1 MVSIRP
7 TGLNVQANAFLQAR
21 SSEDSSK
28 KQQAQPNDAQ
38 AVQAPQQQAT
48 EQAVQ
53 YDGLGQDNKRK
64 GVQEDEAKTLMT
76 QLAQKMQDLARLEQM
91 RDTFKSSVQ
100 DGASSGGEVQ
110 DVESNIQSASQV
122 ISQLND
128 QLRFSQEGKSI
139 GGFVGQQD
147 NGSRRL
153 SYFA

>member
-21 SSEDSSK
+21 SSDDSSK
-28 KQQAQPNDAQ
+28 KQQASSNDPQ
-38 AVQAPQQQAT
+38 AAPQQQAT

-53 YDGLGQDNKRK
+53 YDGLGQNNKRK

-76 QLAQKMQDLARLEQM
+76 QLAQKMQDLARLEQA
-91 RDTFKSSVQ
+91 RDTFKSSAQ
-100 DGASSGGEVQ
+100 AGNSGGDVQ
-110 DVESNIQSASQV
+110 DVESNIQSASAV

-128 QLRFSQEGKSI
+128 QLRFSQESGSV